1 MPTNQIAKY
10 RKPNILLSNSL
21 EGLQDDVKSLFQSI
35 DKYDKELAVITK
47 DLAAVDK
54 SIAEFQNEL
63 NASIEAVA
71 ILGQMV
77 SKSPYLKAG
86 FDIVSLIGKTYG
98 GIAADKKRKEASVK
112 AQARE
117 DAVLSSKKIQ
127 AQEKLPHIKEVHDS
141 FKESCLPQIVY
152 LYNLY
157 LHKEVLINDS
167 DLNRKV
173 KRFVSLFELVI
184 KSRFINDT
192 FEYYEAEMTAWIKGY
207 HSSKEKRPSY
217 DKEIEIE
224 LKSWAAKLFQEGENL
239 DDKIRSLLQA
249 NEGSCP
255 LPIAATL
262 SNPCLLR
269 NYVGINIGEA
279 NNCSAA
285 LIKLSPKR
293 TNVKNPIILS
303 NPYYQFCESILSD
316 SYSPPKK
323 VIGFSILDALVLL
336 VIPALLLGM
345 SLLLFRLES
354 STFWRIFFLLPV
366 VCWVSLG
373 IEFLD
378 NNFYNIFPYI
388 HRLEKYNSRYKSFRD
403 SVIKQENRKE
413 FHILD

>member
-10 RKPNILLSNSL
+10 RKPNILISNSL

-141 FKESCLPQIVY
+141 FKESCLPQIVN

-192 FEYYEAEMTAWIKGY
+192 FEYYEAEMTAWIKGF

-224 LKSWAAKLFQEGENL
+224 LKSWTAKLFQEGENL

-249 NEGSCP
+249 KEGSCP

-269 NYVGINIGEA
+269 NYVGIDIGEA

-293 TNVKNPIILS
+293 TNVKNPIVLS
-303 NPYYQFCESILSD
+303 NPYYKLCESILSD

-323 VIGFSILDALVLL
+323 VIGFSLLDALVLL
-336 VIPALLLGM
+336 VIPALLLGI

-366 VCWVSLG
+366 VCWISLG

-388 HRLEKYNSRYKSFRD
+388 HRLEKYNARYKAFRD

>member
-1 MPTNQIAKY
+1 M
-10 RKPNILLSNSL
+10 

-141 FKESCLPQIVY
+141 FKESCLPQIVN

>member
-1 MPTNQIAKY
+1 M
-10 RKPNILLSNSL
+10 

-141 FKESCLPQIVY
+141 FKESCLPQIVN

-167 DLNRKV
+167 ELNRKV

-192 FEYYEAEMTAWIKGY
+192 FEYYEAEMTAWIKGF

-224 LKSWAAKLFQEGENL
+224 LKSWTAKLFQEGENL

-249 NEGSCP
+249 KEGSCP

-269 NYVGINIGEA
+269 NYVGIDIGEA

-293 TNVKNPIILS
+293 TNVKNPIVLS
-303 NPYYQFCESILSD
+303 NPYYKLCESILSD

-323 VIGFSILDALVLL
+323 VIGFSLLDALVLL
-336 VIPALLLGM
+336 VIPALLLGI

-366 VCWVSLG
+366 VCWISLG

-388 HRLEKYNSRYKSFRD
+388 HRLEKYNARYKSFRD

>member
-10 RKPNILLSNSL
+10 RKPNILISNSL

-54 SIAEFQNEL
+54 SIAEFQNEV

-86 FDIVSLIGKTYG
+86 FDIVSLIGKTYC

-141 FKESCLPQIVY
+141 FKESCLPQIVN

-336 VIPALLLGM
+336 VIPALLFGM

-354 STFWRIFFLLPV
+354 STFWRIFFLMPV

>member
-10 RKPNILLSNSL
+10 RKPNILISNSL

-141 FKESCLPQIVY
+141 FKESCLPQIVN